1 MPLAP
6 IAVVLAA
13 GKGTRMGSDLPKVLH
28 EAAGKP
34 LVTWVL
40 EALAAA
46 GIHDRIV
53 VVGYGAE
60 LVERALAGGNQELR
74 SRAQASAATPTPMLP
89 SCPQHALELVPV
101 LEARAL
107 ALGLKPRVE
116 SRGGQLL
123 MVLEAPGLPARQ
135 RWYVPAAYG
144 LCQPEAA

>member
-1 MPLAP
+1 MTMIDAL
-6 IAVVLAA
+6 
-13 GKGTRMGSDLPKVLH
+13 MGSLLFVMASLATAELH
-28 EAAGKP
+28 ANSLRWLQNQTSLQEREAA
-34 LVTWVL
+34 
-40 EALAAA
+40 
-46 GIHDRIV
+46 I
-53 VVGYGAE
+53 
-60 LVERALAGGNQELR
+60 ERALAGGNQELR